1 MSTKIL
7 AILYILMYGSL
18 LVVGLFVALF
28 ASSGRP
34 WGIAG
39 AALFGWL
46 IWGQAKT
53 LFRPGRENR

>member
-1 MSTKIL
+1 
-7 AILYILMYGSL
+7 MYGGL
-18 LVVGLFVALF
+18 LVVGLFVSLF

-34 WGIAG
+34 WGLAG

-53 LFRPGRENR
+53 LFRPGREDR